1 MKENKNNEKDIWS
14 LVYTKP
20 KQEDLAKNN
29 LEELGFSVLLP
40 MIHLY
45 KKDFSKPLKIEA
57 MFPRYVFI
65 NYELGDPI
73 HKVNN
78 TRGVSNIVK
87 FGNNYSIIDT
97 NFIKEI
103 ILLTDD
109 NGIVKKQIRKKELN
123 IGDDVTIKSG
133 PFEGNTAKLLSYKS
147 NDRVIILMNF
157 LSDDLRVDV
166 DPKIFN

>member
-1 MKENKNNEKDIWS
+1 MKENKNSEKDIWS

-45 KKDFSKPLKIEA
+45 KKDFSEPLKIEA

-109 NGIVKKQIRKKELN
+109 NGIVKKQIRTKELN
-123 IGDDVTIKSG
+123 IGDDVTIWGSDYNRI
-133 PFEGNTAKLLSYKS
+133 ELLSEEVNKNPYTFLTGVTQ
-147 NDRVIILMNF
+147 RVN
-157 LSDDLRVDV
+157 REYV
-166 DPKIFN
+166 NA